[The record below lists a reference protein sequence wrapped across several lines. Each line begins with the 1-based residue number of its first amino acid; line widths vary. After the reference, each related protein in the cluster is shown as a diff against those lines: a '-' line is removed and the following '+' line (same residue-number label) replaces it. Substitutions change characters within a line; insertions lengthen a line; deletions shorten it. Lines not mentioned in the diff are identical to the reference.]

1 MKSSKNQYYLKCTTS
16 TNKVY
21 VLINGKSFSASSIIS
36 AYLKSLPNV
45 TLIGEETSGAHNGTV
60 AGMMPRFELPYSKL
74 NIRFGLLSIEP
85 TYKVDK
91 EGRGVMPNI
100 EFKEKAANIIEEDD
114 RMLNFVLY
122 DLIPQFSIQ

>member
-1 MKSSKNQYYLKCTTS
+1 M
-16 TNKVY
+16 
-21 VLINGKSFSASSIIS
+21 LINGKSFSASSIIS

-45 TLIGEETSGAHNGTV
+45 TLIGEETGGAHNGTV

-100 EFKEKAANIIEEDD
+100 EFKEKAENIIEEDD